1 MCIRDRD
8 IRVVVGSTKPWEMG
22 HLNGVFA
29 ADDGS
34 IYYVFTFVP
43 AGDQQAVRM
52 QMADAASKTFFS
64 SYAPDYFNFCGN
76 ENLYRGI
83 VGNVQASAAPSRPH
97 KKRWFLFK

>member
-1 MCIRDRD
+1 
-8 IRVVVGSTKPWEMG
+8 MG

-52 QMADAASKTFFS
+52 QMADAASKTFFQAMLPITLIFVAMKICIAVLS
-64 SYAPDYFNFCGN
+64 AMFRLLLLHPVLIKNVGSYLND
-76 ENLYRGI
+76 RG
-83 VGNVQASAAPSRPH
+83 AT
-97 KKRWFLFK
+97 